1 MRWFLLLCMILCTAV
16 GGCSTD
22 DEWNDHGGNAVNLA
36 PRNHEQP

>member
-1 MRWFLLLCMILCTAV
+1 MRWFLLVCLLL

-22 DEWNDHGGNAVNLA
+22 DEWNNNGQQGVNLL